1 MTCDV
6 RVSMTRD
13 VSSFVGWLHWRLNAN
28 GAARM
33 CRSPV
38 RCQPSCSVPRPGVR
52 SRLSSRGSVTG
63 VPLKVQALAEVHSTV
78 YAAQE
83 RSSDS

>member
-13 VSSFVGWLHWRLNAN
+13 VSSFVDWLHWRWNAN

-33 CRSPV
+33 CRSLV
-38 RCQPSCSVPRPGVR
+38 RCQPSCSVPHPGVR
-52 SRLSSRGSVTG
+52 SRPFSRGSVTG
-63 VPLKVQALAEVHSTV
+63 VPLKVQALGEAHSMV
-78 YAAQE
+78 YVAQE
-83 RSSDS
+83 RSPDS